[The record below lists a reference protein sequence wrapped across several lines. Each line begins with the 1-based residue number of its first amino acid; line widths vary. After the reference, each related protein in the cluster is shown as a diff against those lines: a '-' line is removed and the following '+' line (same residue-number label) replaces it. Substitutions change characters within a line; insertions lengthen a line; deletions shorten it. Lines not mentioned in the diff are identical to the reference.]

1 MSIESA
7 HREIVSHQQ
16 QVARLQQEKSREA
29 GRAADA
35 SKKAAGATE
44 AATRTTNATTRA
56 SRVRD
61 AQRYHADAAT
71 HQQRVANI
79 ESKISAEQKRIGD
92 AQKNLA
98 TEHERAQKKLVEAQ
112 KKSAAE
118 QERAQKRLGDAQ
130 KKSATEQ
137 ERAQKRL
144 VEAQKK
150 SSSEQKRAQRK
161 LLQEQEDAAREQGR
175 RMMELSGKLAQH
187 SRLHAE
193 TNAAMDRLQ
202 LLPERIQVLFL
213 ASNPRDQQQ
222 LLLDEE
228 VRSVSDMIRKSL
240 HRDAVCLE
248 SRWALRPLDLLQAL
262 NEVKPRIVHFCGH
275 GSDQD
280 EIIFQDDLG
289 ASKPVSKEAI
299 VQTMAATAGDIQLV
313 FFNTCYSRAQ
323 AEAVTGYVPAAI
335 GMNTTIG
342 DKAARVFSSQF
353 YSAIG
358 FGLSIAKAFAQAKA
372 SLMLEGIAE
381 ENTPELFLAD
391 GVDGDDLVLVR
402 PSTSA

>member
-16 QVARLQQEKSREA
+16 QMARLQHEKSREA
-29 GRAADA
+29 SRAADA
-35 SKKAAGATE
+35 LKKAAGAME
-44 AATRTTNATTRA
+44 AANRTTNATTRA

-71 HQQRVANI
+71 HQQQVANI
-79 ESKISAEQKRIGD
+79 ESKISTEQKRLGD
-92 AQKNLA
+92 AQK
-98 TEHERAQKKLVEAQ
+98 KL
-112 KKSAAE
+112 AAE
-118 QERAQKRLGDAQ
+118 QDRAQKRLGDAQ

-144 VEAQKK
+144 VDAQKK
-150 SSSEQKRAQRK
+150 SATELERAQRK
-161 LLQEQEDAAREQGR
+161 LLQEQEDAAREQER
-175 RMMELSGKLAQH
+175 RMKELSGKLAHH

-202 LLPERIQVLFL
+202 LLPERIHVLFL

-228 VRSVSDMIRKSL
+228 VRAISEMIRKSL
-240 HRDAVCLE
+240 HRDAVRLE

-262 NEVKPRIVHFCGH
+262 NEVKPRIVHFSGH

-280 EIIFQDDLG
+280 ELVFQDDRG

-299 VQTMAATAGDIQLV
+299 VQTMAAMAGDIQLV

-323 AEAVTGYVPAAI
+323 AEAVTGHVPAAI

-358 FGLSIAKAFAQAKA
+358 FGLPIAKAFAQAKA
-372 SLMLEGIAE
+372 SLMLEGIPE
-381 ENTPELFLAD
+381 DNTPELFLAD
-391 GVDGDDLVLVR
+391 GVDADDLVLVR
-402 PSTSA
+402 PTTSA